1 MYTKLSVKMGQIIY
15 VLKETGRIYIWIIQK
30 LLGAVM
36 CRSWVDSVYM
46 EGGHGW
52 MEKFSVHLF
61 IVYWFWTLW
70 IYCLVKIIV
79 HLL

>member
-15 VLKETGRIYIWIIQK
+15 VHKETGRIYVGIIQK

-36 CRSWVDSVYM
+36 CRSWVDSVQM

-52 MEKFSVHLF
+52 MEKFSLF
-61 IVYWFWTLW
+61 IFL
-70 IYCLVKIIV
+70 
-79 HLL
+79 